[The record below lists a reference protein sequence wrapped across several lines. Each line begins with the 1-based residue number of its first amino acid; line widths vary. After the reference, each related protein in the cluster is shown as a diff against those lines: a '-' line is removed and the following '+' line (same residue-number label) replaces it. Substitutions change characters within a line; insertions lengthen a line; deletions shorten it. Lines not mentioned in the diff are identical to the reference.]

1 MIDDK
6 CCGTCKYHYH
16 KNIGDGWECV
26 NDRSEYFADWTEYSD
41 SCDEWEERKQMK
53 YKVGDKVRVREDLN
67 INEKYGFLY
76 AIDEMIKEKI
86 VTIAYVYDGY
96 YGIKED
102 VFMWTDEMFEGSVED
117 ELTAEEAIKIQAEM
131 CANITCNDCK
141 IGKLRSE
148 LNISKGCCYY
158 RSKNPDKVVEVLKQ
172 FKKDNEKKEI
182 KTEIV
187 DLIKV
192 VKEVCD
198 DEVCIYAC
206 EIDVNKEEIDDKMR
220 ELVKEYSGE
229 QDSKIYAKHERICR
243 VKS

>member
-1 MIDDK
+1 MLDDK

-76 AIDEMIKEKI
+76 AIDGMIKEKI

-117 ELTAEEAIKIQAEM
+117 ELTAEEAIRIFGEICCETRCTDECPIYKA
-131 CANITCNDCK
+131 K
-141 IGKLRSE
+141 
-148 LNISKGCCYY
+148 KGMSC
-158 RSKNPDKVVEVLKQ
+158 RKFRKDKPEEVLEILKQ
-172 FKKDNEKKEI
+172 RKKEHEKKEI

-192 VKEVCD
+192 MKEVCD
-198 DEVCIYAC
+198 DETCIYAY
-206 EIDVNKEEIDDKMR
+206 EIDTNEENVDEKMN
-220 ELVKEYSGE
+220 ELVKQYYEENGG
-229 QDSKIYAKHERICR
+229 KIYAKFERLCR

>member
-1 MIDDK
+1 MLDDK

-26 NDRSEYFADWTEYSD
+26 NDKSEYFADWTEYSD

-117 ELTAEEAIKIQAEM
+117 ELTAEEAIKLKSEM
-131 CANITCNDCK
+131 CGKGDYCSKCK
-141 IGKLRSE
+141 FSLGNNTEGVFCDEFLAKHPE
-148 LNISKGCCYY
+148 QF
-158 RSKNPDKVVEVLKQ
+158 VEFIKQ
-172 FKKDNEKKEI
+172 RKKDHEKKEI

-192 VKEVCD
+192 MKEVCD
-198 DEVCIYAC
+198 DETCIYAY
-206 EIDVNKEEIDDKMR
+206 EIDTNEEDINDKMR
-220 ELVKEYSGE
+220 ELVEEYSSE
-229 QDSKIYAKHERICR
+229 QDSKIYAKYERICR

>member
-1 MIDDK
+1 MIDEK

-41 SCDEWEERKQMK
+41 SCDEWEGRKQMK
-53 YKVGDKVRVREDLN
+53 YKVGDKVRVREDLS
-67 INEKYGFLY
+67 IDEKYGFLY
-76 AIDEMIKEKI
+76 AIDEMIKKKI

-102 VFMWTDEMFEGSVED
+102 VFMWTDEMFEGLVED
-117 ELTAEEAIKIQAEM
+117 ELTAEEAIRIFGEICCETRCTDECPIYKA
-131 CANITCNDCK
+131 K
-141 IGKLRSE
+141 
-148 LNISKGCCYY
+148 KGMSC
-158 RSKNPDKVVEVLKQ
+158 RKFRKDKPEEVLEILKQ
-172 FKKDNEKKEI
+172 RKKEHEKKEI

-192 VKEVCD
+192 MKEVCD
-198 DEVCIYAC
+198 DETCIYAY
-206 EIDVNKEEIDDKMR
+206 EIDTNEENVDEKMN
-220 ELVKEYSGE
+220 ELVKQYYEENGG
-229 QDSKIYAKHERICR
+229 KIYAKFERLCR